1 MKKYVF
7 ISMASTLLF
16 FTSCTI
22 TDDPINDDENNPQV
36 EETSDDDSDDTTE
49 KLSATYTKIK
59 ATILDFP
66 DEDLD
71 DDEIAGL
78 MKMRE
83 EEKLARDVYEYFY
96 EKYEMKIFG
105 NIAESEKTH
114 MFAVKAMIDK
124 YQLEDP
130 ADNSPA
136 GEFKSNDLQEIYDLL
151 ITKGNTSLTEALIVG
166 AIIEDLD
173 IADLDELLTKT
184 SNQDLKYVYE
194 NLNLGSRNHLR
205 AFYPQVINNN
215 GEYTPQYI
223 SQEEF
228 DSILSSTKEYGTW

>member
-1 MKKYVF
+1 VDLKNIEIMRKYFF
-7 ISMASTLLF
+7 ISLAFTLLF
-16 FTSCTI
+16 FSSCSRDDDTI
-22 TDDPINDDENNPQV
+22 IEEENNTQIEDV
-36 EETSDDDSDDTTE
+36 TEE
-49 KLSATYTKIK
+49 LSATYSKIQQ
-59 ATILDFP
+59 TILDFP
-66 DEDLD
+66 MEELD
-71 DDEIAGL
+71 TEELNGL

-96 EKYEMKIFG
+96 DKYEMKIFG
-105 NIAESEKTH
+105 NISESEKTH
-114 MFAVKAMIDK
+114 MFAIKVMIDK

-130 ADNSPA
+130 ADNSDV
-136 GEFKSNDLQEIYDLL
+136 GEFKNPELQVIYNQL
-151 ITKGNTSLTEALIVG
+151 IEKGNNSLTDALIIG

-173 IADLDELLTKT
+173 IADLDELLAKT

-215 GEYTPQYI
+215 GEYSPQYI

-228 DSILSSTKEYGTW
+228 DTILSSDKEYGTW